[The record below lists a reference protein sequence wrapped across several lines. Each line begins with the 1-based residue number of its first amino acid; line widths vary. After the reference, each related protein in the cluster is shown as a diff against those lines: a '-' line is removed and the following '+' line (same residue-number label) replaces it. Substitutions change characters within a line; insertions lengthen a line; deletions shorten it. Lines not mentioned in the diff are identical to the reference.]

1 MEKYK
6 WLEKI
11 KYTELTGPFVIEND
25 KQYYEEIKNKLDFLV
40 GELERCG
47 AQSEIIEVA
56 EKYSKNLIEAL
67 DKYYQ
72 GDLIEAHQLIFE
84 LINGF
89 SEEEI
94 GVISNIKNSI
104 AFSDSIFN
112 SQNTDKEVQF
122 FRARLSDSVID
133 FSAKEMLHIP
143 FEKRELVKSERFSI
157 PGLPCLYL
165 ENSSYVCWIEM
176 GRPADHM
183 FNVAPI
189 VLDDTQ
195 KILNLTV
202 SITDINE
209 MLTLEDSEKTEKI
222 DARFIDMFKAMILNI
237 ATSYRVLQENR
248 NFKSEYILPQ
258 MIMLACL
265 KNGLDGITY
274 FSKQTGNEIFSHVVG
289 VNLVLFG
296 KYDGEYEGVS
306 KICRNIEIGD
316 SFNFSMFKQLLF
328 SLKYKEYPLKI
339 GDSMLT
345 KNIGTFKRQFP
356 YKETQFYEFD
366 KYIFANWNNRK
377 SGK

>member
-6 WLEKI
+6 WLNEIEYKD
-11 KYTELTGPFVIEND
+11 LTGPFIIEYD
-25 KQYYEEIKNKLDFLV
+25 KQYYEEVKNKLDFLV
-40 GELERCG
+40 EELKRCE
-47 AQSEIIEVA
+47 AQSEIIKVA
-56 EKYSKNLIEAL
+56 EKYSKNLIGAL

-72 GDLIEAHQLIFE
+72 GDLIAAHQLIFE
-84 LINGF
+84 LINDF

-94 GVISNIKNSI
+94 GIISNIKNSI

-112 SQNTDKEVQF
+112 PQNIDKEVQF

-133 FSAKEMLHIP
+133 FPAKEMLHIP
-143 FEKRELVKSERFSI
+143 FDKREIVKSERFSI

-165 ENSSYVCWIEM
+165 GNSSYVCWIEM

-183 FNVAPI
+183 FNIAPV

-202 SITDINE
+202 SIRDIYE
-209 MLTLEDSEKTEKI
+209 IVTLEDFEKTEKF
-222 DARFIDMFKAMILNI
+222 DARFIEMFKAMILNI
-237 ATSYRVLQENR
+237 VTSYRVSQENR

-265 KNGLDGITY
+265 KKGLDGITY
-274 FSKQTGNEIFSHVVG
+274 FSKQTDDEIFSNVVG

-296 KYDGEYEGVS
+296 KYGGEKEVS
-306 KICRNIEIGD
+306 KICEHIEIGD
-316 SFNFSMFKQLLF
+316 SFNFSMFKQLQF
-328 SLKYKEYPLKI
+328 SLKYKGYPLKI
-339 GDSMLT
+339 EDSILM

-356 YKETQFYEFD
+356 YNETQFYEFD
-366 KYIFANWNNRK
+366 KYVFANWNDRK
-377 SGK
+377 K